1 MNARLD
7 ALLNPPF
14 AKDPPVKLNVPAKT
28 LGGIYAVLGAIAVV
42 FGLFGL
48 LALFGISSYVAAYG
62 LGGFL
67 LLIQIGSLISLVGTA
82 LAAWGGYRMYQ
93 LDRDGKR
100 LVIYG
105 LVLSAVGGLVTALGS
120 GAVSNWIVSLAITF
134 VLYYLVVIS
143 RFEGEA
149 KLV

>member
-48 LALFGISSYVAAYG
+48 LALFGISSYVTAYG